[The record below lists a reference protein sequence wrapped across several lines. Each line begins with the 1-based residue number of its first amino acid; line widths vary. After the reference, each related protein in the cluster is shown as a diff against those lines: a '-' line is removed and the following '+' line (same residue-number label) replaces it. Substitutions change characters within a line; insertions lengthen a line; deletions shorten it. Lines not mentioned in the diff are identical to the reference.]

1 MYEGTQWTKIFQLRK
16 RGYFRYFELSF
27 SIPLLISRFQLE
39 FRNFVISTLVSR
51 FQLQVRNFN
60 FNFEISMQVFEIS
73 TSTWIFEFEFEFDDL
88 NLNLTISACH
98 MLGLPG
104 QKGKILN

>member
-1 MYEGTQWTKIFQLRK
+1 
-16 RGYFRYFELSF
+16 
-27 SIPLLISRFQLE
+27 
-39 FRNFVISTLVSR
+39 
-51 FQLQVRNFN
+51 
-60 FNFEISMQVFEIS
+60 MQVFEIS